1 MKKAPHKAGPK
12 ARNKSSEQQYT
23 RSLAVLQISPGV
35 IEIPVENLH
44 HRPMPPDER
53 SLVVTRWWRMRREGA
68 RLPAEPGVIVI
79 DGGRL

>member
-35 IEIPVENLH
+35 IEIPVDDLH
-44 HRPMPPDER
+44 LRPMRPSER
-53 SLVVTRWWRMRREGA
+53 SLVVACWWRMRREGVK
-68 RLPAEPGVIVI
+68 LPPEPGVIVI
-79 DGGRL
+79 DGGWS

>member
-35 IEIPVENLH
+35 VEIPVENLH
-44 HRPMPPDER
+44 LRPMRPEER
-53 SLVVTRWWRMRREGA
+53 SLVRSIWWRQW
-68 RLPAEPGVIVI
+68 RLGHRMPAERDVIVI
-79 DGGRL
+79 PGGRP